1 MAPQT
6 MGEFCEHLFGNIR
19 KPTSTPSW
27 FIGSS
32 FGILPSSSNNME
44 VSIRFSWTVELG
56 FKNSNKKV
64 YNLIFHFEKEL
75 GSY

>member
-1 MAPQT
+1 
-6 MGEFCEHLFGNIR
+6 
-19 KPTSTPSW
+19 
-27 FIGSS
+27 
-32 FGILPSSSNNME
+32 ME